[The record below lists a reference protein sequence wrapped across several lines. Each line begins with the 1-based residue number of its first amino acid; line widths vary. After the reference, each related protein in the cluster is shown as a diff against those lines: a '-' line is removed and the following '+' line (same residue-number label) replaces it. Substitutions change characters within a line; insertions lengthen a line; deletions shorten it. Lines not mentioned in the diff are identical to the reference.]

1 MTHEFKIL
9 QKDTATSARTGLLH
23 LGHGE
28 VKTPCYMPVG
38 TQASVKALS
47 PEDVKA
53 CGSEILLGNTY
64 HLMLKPGADLI
75 ERAGG
80 LHSFMHWDRPIL
92 TDSGGFQVF
101 SLADLRKI
109 TEEGVQFQSHWD
121 GSKQEM
127 SPESATILQH
137 KIGADII
144 MAFDEC
150 IPYPSPEDYVE
161 KSVERTTRWAERCLA
176 THQKAAKKGT
186 QALYGIVQGSN
197 FPHLREKSAKQLLA
211 LDFSGYA
218 IGGVS
223 VGEPKE
229 IIYEVVSKTAPYL
242 PENKPRYLM
251 GVGTPEDLW
260 ECVERG
266 MDLFD
271 CVMPTRIA
279 RNGTALTRNGRV
291 ILKNA
296 QYVEDFS
303 PLDSECA
310 CECCRNY
317 TRAYLRHLFQVEELL
332 VLRLVSLHNLQFM
345 NDICSMIRK
354 SIEEKR
360 FQKAKQEFFTRY
372 FGKSGS
378 PTGKGGESSSAS
390 E

>member
-1 MTHEFKIL
+1 MHDFKL
-9 QKDTATSARTGLLH
+9 LAKDPKCSARTGILSLT
-23 LGHGE
+23 HGQ

-47 PEDVKA
+47 SEDVLA
-53 CGSEILLGNTY
+53 CGSEILLANTY
-64 HLMLKPGADLI
+64 HLMLRPGADLI
-75 ERAGG
+75 EKAGG
-80 LHSFMHWDRPIL
+80 LHAFMHWDKPIL

-109 TEEGVQFQSHWD
+109 TEDGVQFQSHLD
-121 GSKQEM
+121 GSKWEM
-127 SPESATILQH
+127 NPESATALQH

-150 IPYPSPEDYVE
+150 IPYPSAEDYVDQ
-161 KSVERTTRWAERCLA
+161 SVQRTTRWAERCLA
-176 THQKAAKKGT
+176 THQKSGKETT

-197 FPHLREKSAKQLLA
+197 FPHLREKSARQLTA
-211 LDFSGYA
+211 LGFPGYA

-229 IIYEVVSKTAPYL
+229 SIYEVVKYTVPLL
-242 PENKPRYLM
+242 PEDKPRYLM

-266 MDLFD
+266 MDMFD

-279 RNGTALTRNGRV
+279 RNGTALTRKGRV

-296 QYVEDFS
+296 QYTNDFS
-303 PLDSECA
+303 SLDPECS

-317 TRAYLRHLFQVEELL
+317 TKAYLRHLFHAEELL
-332 VLRLVSLHNLQFM
+332 VLRLLSLHNLHFM
-345 NDICSMIRK
+345 MEICGMMQKAIQ
-354 SIEEKR
+354 EKR
-360 FQKAKQEFFTRY
+360 FLEAKKEFMAAY
-372 FGKSGS
+372 FGSSGEK
-378 PTGKGGESSSAS
+378 P
-390 E
+390 